1 MTDGFGRKID
11 YLRIS
16 VTDLCNL
23 RCVYCMPEKGI
34 EKRPHQDILSI
45 EELVLAAQAA
55 ADCGVTKIRV
65 TGGEPLV
72 RNGIVDLV
80 RGICAIPGLRE
91 VCMTTNGVLLPRF
104 AKELKEAG
112 LTRLN
117 VSLDTLDPAKYAAI
131 TRVGRLE
138 DVLAG
143 LDAAAE
149 AGFTGTKINAVLMG
163 GVNED
168 ELARLVE
175 LTRERELELRFIEL
189 MPIGECAGWDRSRF
203 IPGETVLRA
212 VPALESVG
220 QSGVALLY
228 RVPGWKGRVGLIDP
242 ISHRFCDQCNR
253 IRITADGKIKP
264 CLHSAGEFD
273 LKGLDRAGMREVL
286 RRAIG
291 SKPGRHSLA
300 EQGSESAR
308 NMNEIGG

>member
-104 AKELKEAG
+104 ARDLKEAG

-117 VSLDTLDPAKYAAI
+117 VSLDTLDPDKYAAI

-138 DVLAG
+138 DVMAG

-212 VPALESVG
+212 MPALESVG
-220 QSGVALLY
+220 QSGVARLY
-228 RVPGWKGRVGLIDP
+228 QVPGWKGRVGLIDP
-242 ISHRFCDQCNR
+242 LSHRFCDQCNR

-286 RRAIG
+286 RRAIE

>member
-138 DVLAG
+138 DVMAG

-168 ELARLVE
+168 ELVRLVE

-220 QSGVALLY
+220 QSGVARLY

-253 IRITADGKIKP
+253 IRVTADGKIKP